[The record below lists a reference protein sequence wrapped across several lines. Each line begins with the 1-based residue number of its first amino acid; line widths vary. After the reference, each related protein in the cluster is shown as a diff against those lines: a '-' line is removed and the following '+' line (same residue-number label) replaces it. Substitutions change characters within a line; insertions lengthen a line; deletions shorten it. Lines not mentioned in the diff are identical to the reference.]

1 MNQMKINSKFEFQF
15 IPFIL
20 SFIVGVI
27 YIVITNNTKEKI
39 VKTPTPFSN
48 NLYSDFDGECYRVD
62 VVEAQC
68 QGTEQEFNFAI

>member
-1 MNQMKINSKFEFQF
+1 MKQTKQFEFQF

-20 SFIVGVI
+20 AFIVGII

-48 NLYSDFDGECYRVD
+48 NLYSDFDGECYKIK
-62 VVEAQC
+62 VVEDKC
-68 QGTEQEFNFAI
+68 KGTEQDFKLDI

>member
-1 MNQMKINSKFEFQF
+1 MKINTSFEFQF

-20 SFIVGVI
+20 AFIIGII

-48 NLYSDFDGECYRVD
+48 NLYSDFDGECYRLMLLKQNVM
-62 VVEAQC
+62 A
-68 QGTEQEFNFAI
+68 TNKSSILLYKF

>member
-1 MNQMKINSKFEFQF
+1 MKQTQRFEFQF

-20 SFIVGVI
+20 SFIVGII

-48 NLYSDFDGECYRVD
+48 SLYSDFDGECYRVI
-62 VVEAQC
+62 VKEEEC
-68 QGTEQEFNFAI
+68 QGNEQDFKLAI

>member
-20 SFIVGVI
+20 SFIVGII
-27 YIVITNNTKEKI
+27 YIIITNNTKEKI

-62 VVEAQC
+62 VVETQC

>member
-1 MNQMKINSKFEFQF
+1 MKINPSFEFQF

-20 SFIVGVI
+20 AFIVGII

-48 NLYSDFDGECYRVD
+48 NLYSDFDGECYRVN
-62 VVEAQC
+62 VVETEC
-68 QGTEQEFNFAI
+68 NGDEQEFNFAI